1 MCVLCFQIVSNT
13 QTSTTA
19 TSSSRVQKSTITSS
33 SSQRVNISS
42 SDLKASSM
50 KNDLDELKSSISE
63 MKNLSTSQ
71 AFSRLRS
78 SMDNL
83 VEGDSDMVEH
93 GEPLVT
99 FPDGETPP
107 PVSGVMSSPS
117 LVPRTVDSS
126 SCDTVKFEH
135 KATSSAS
142 STKVVT
148 DSYSA
153 EKATANSTEMKR
165 LQAGEV
171 NYQEQ
176 SAVAGMRAR
185 LDMDGISAEKSQ
197 LLKQVSIRRSIR
209 CPRYRREEFYYCRRV
224 MFMRRIFYLR
234 SFCGE
239 MFKLAVGFKIV

>member
-1 MCVLCFQIVSNT
+1 M
-13 QTSTTA
+13 
-19 TSSSRVQKSTITSS
+19 K
-33 SSQRVNISS
+33 
-42 SDLKASSM
+42 SDL
-50 KNDLDELKSSISE
+50 NELKSSISE

-83 VEGDSDMVEH
+83 VEGEDLDH

-107 PVSGVMSSPS
+107 PVTGVISPGSVMS
-117 LVPRTVDSS
+117 PRSVDSS

-148 DSYSA
+148 DSFSA
-153 EKATANSTEMKR
+153 EKATANATEMKR
-165 LQAGEV
+165 LQAGDV

-185 LDMDGISAEKSQ
+185 IDMEGISAEKSQ
-197 LLKQVSIRRSIR
+197 LLKQVSLFNYTRSIR
-209 CPRYRREEFYYCRRV
+209 TT
-224 MFMRRIFYLR
+224 L
-234 SFCGE
+234 
-239 MFKLAVGFKIV
+239 L